1 MANERHGLAACIYID
16 GVKLEVAS
24 GWSIGI
30 SGEECEVVRFEDTW
44 KQLLRG
50 VLAGVGSITAYHDQD
65 AKVLAELAQS
75 STTKA
80 LILYPDCTDDSTYY
94 TFDAWFDFEH
104 TADVGACQEQ
114 TSPFRVDG
122 TVSKVGWECMLLK
135 DSFSV
140 TEGAPMAIPHTCF
153 PGPGILIFDQTDGN
167 FLTTGGEFFWPVQ
180 AGVAVWG
187 DQEFYATTDASAA
200 FTRALGQ
207 VLKFR
212 VSVTTADE
220 VLFGYNVDTTPTD
233 ESESEHCIRALGASA
248 GFDVH
253 WGAGPAGSSPVLKD
267 IWPALG
273 EDVQIAIV
281 LSPFDVNAVHWY
293 PDTALTNAYGAHY
306 FFRDE
311 SEDYPHHRLAWYC
324 SAEHTAPL
332 YPFFSNLDSAGTMD
346 YCTIPCETF
355 EMPLLHPA
363 LVDTFAGASAL
374 AAHDPDFD
382 EEGTGWTEH
391 DGSWTVGS
399 GYVSPDASVPAHAFH
414 TCYCPDMWVEAVIT
428 PGADTADIGL
438 TLRESEDTAG
448 GHNAW
453 TAHIQSGVAGVD
465 TWLDEYNDGAVTNRD
480 SADTDFTVDTDYRM
494 KVRMLDEEI
503 TVYIDDVEVLHY
515 ASAWFNKH
523 AAQHGLYASG
533 HAAAQ
538 FDDMLVLHE
547 GEGTRRECFDDFT
560 HINGTELDATTTS
573 LDGLDWVEDVGDWEI
588 QTNEADPDTTDTAI
602 CHVVT
607 SAPNAWVTARILV
620 ANADEWSGLNIR
632 QSADTMGGPNH
643 WYAAIGDRAGNDEE
657 IGDCIDGSY
666 TQRAAADTDNYPSVA
681 RYYVQ
686 VRARDRDMRM
696 WVDGADELG
705 YATAM
710 FNENAVWHGLYNHN
724 DTDARFDQF
733 RVTRINDYGEYDPTL
748 NAIS

>member
-16 GVKLEVAS
+16 GAKLEVAS

-30 SGEECEVVRFEDTW
+30 AGEECEVVRFEDTW

-50 VLAGVGSITAYHDQD
+50 VLVGAGSITAYHDQD

-122 TVSKVGWECMLLK
+122 TVNKVGWECMLLK

-200 FTRALGQ
+200 FTRELGQ

-233 ESESEHCIRALGASA
+233 ESESEYCIRALGASA

-267 IWPALG
+267 IWPALAG
-273 EDVQIAIV
+273 DVQIAIV
-281 LSPFDVNAVHWY
+281 LSPFDVSAFHYY
-293 PDTALTNAYGAHY
+293 PDTALTSAYGAHY
-306 FFRDE
+306 YFRDE
-311 SEDYPHHRLAWYC
+311 SETYPHARLAWYT
-324 SAEHTAPL
+324 SAEHTGPL
-332 YPFFSNLDSAGTMD
+332 YPMFSNLDSAGTMD
-346 YCTIPCETF
+346 YVLIPCDTYEQ
-355 EMPLLHPA
+355 PLLVPIA
-363 LVDTFAGASAL
+363 MDLFAGASPL
-374 AAHDPDFD
+374 ATHSMDYGGF
-382 EEGTGWTEH
+382 TYVEH
-391 DGSWTVGS
+391 TGSWTVGS
-399 GYVSPDASVPAHAFH
+399 GVASPDATVDAVGTYPSLTPDVWHEADVYIPAASAA
-414 TCYCPDMWVEAVIT
+414 P
-428 PGADTADIGL
+428 IGL
-438 TLRESEDTAG
+438 AIRKSADTAG
-448 GHNAW
+448 GENEW
-453 TAHIQSGVAGVD
+453 RLTIQGNTGGND
-465 TWLDEYNDGAVTNRD
+465 TLIDEVIDSAVTNRAA
-480 SADTDFTVDTDYRM
+480 ADDDWADDTTYKL
-494 KVRMLDEEI
+494 KVRAYDEEI
-503 TVYIDDVEVLHY
+503 TLYVDNVEVANY
-515 ASAWFNKH
+515 ASAWAHKH
-523 AAQHGLYASG
+523 ATWHGVYADND
-533 HAAAQ
+533 A
-538 FDDMLVLHE
+538 
-547 GEGTRRECFDDFT
+547 
-560 HINGTELDATTTS
+560 DATFDELLTLPIGS
-573 LDGLDWVEDVGDWEI
+573 GLERLCYDSFDQAENLNVHVTDEGALAWIIDVGTWADDGA
-588 QTNEADPDTTDTAI
+588 EADPDATANAH

-607 SAPNAWVTARILV
+607 SEANAWVGARV
-620 ANADEWSGLNIR
+620 FVDKADEWAGIKVR
-632 QSADTMGGPNH
+632 QSADTMGGANF
-643 WYAAIGDRAGNDEE
+643 WYATIGDRAGNDEE

-666 TQRAAADTDNYPSVA
+666 TQRAAADTDNYPSAA
-681 RYYVQ
+681 RYYVD
-686 VRARDRDMRM
+686 VRALDNDIRM
-696 WVDGADELG
+696 WVEGADELG
-705 YATAM
+705 YASAGW
-710 FNENAVWHGLYNHN
+710 NNDAVWHGLYNS
-724 DTDARFDQF
+724 DSTDAKFDQF
-733 RVTRINDYGEYDPTL
+733 RVTKINTYGEYDPTL
-748 NAIS
+748 DGIN